1 MLTSSL
7 QKRSFC
13 DFLWRFSEMCLG
25 IILLILVDLLQLFPS
40 STFWNPHR
48 KEKCKICRYAKN
60 AQDIPA
66 FMSEFNPIRA
76 KSVCFSPTH
85 KIHWLIQS
93 LHLRLIRH
101 SWQKQ
106 IKIFFDLRQTDF
118 GYHHQKSLALG
129 KFNFF
134 WSFLVTF
141 HNYWK
146 GKVLTSEIGNYKV
159 STPQH
164 IKVLADDLK
173 IAQSFICSVNRKK
186 LLKKV
191 KGDEIGLIGGRT
203 GFCKSEMFCRE
214 ICIFH

>member
-13 DFLWRFSEMCLG
+13 DFLWRFSEMCLV

-66 FMSEFNPIRA
+66 LMSEFNPIRA

-129 KFNFF
+129 KFNFSDLF
-134 WSFLVTF
+134 WWLSIIIG
-141 HNYWK
+141 K
-146 GKVLTSEIGNYKV
+146 GKFWLQKLEITK
-159 STPQH
+159 SQLH
-164 IKVLADDLK
+164 SILK
-173 IAQSFICSVNRKK
+173 FWRMTWK
-186 LLKKV
+186 
-191 KGDEIGLIGGRT
+191 
-203 GFCKSEMFCRE
+203 
-214 ICIFH
+214 